1 MGAKERRE
9 RQKEATREGILAAAR
24 TIARTEGWPAVTIR
38 RIADIIEYSPP
49 TIYEYFASKDAI
61 LSEVQREG
69 FDQLTEVLRH
79 AAEQTTDT
87 SERLEQIGRAY
98 WRFTQQQPE
107 LYQVMDGTDSAGL
120 PTAEALNGG
129 RKAAV
134 IIYEALEQWAQAH
147 GIVLQDPQ
155 GAVETLWALLHG
167 LIAVTLLDRVR
178 GGPERAERLAVQGMG
193 DLLFAWAAKEVE

>member
-24 TIARTEGWPAVTIR
+24 QIARTEGWPAVTIR

-79 AAEQTTDT
+79 AAEQTADAA
-87 SERLEQIGRAY
+87 ERLEQMGRAY
-98 WRFTQQQPE
+98 
-107 LYQVMDGTDSAGL
+107 
-120 PTAEALNGG
+120 
-129 RKAAV
+129 
-134 IIYEALEQWAQAH
+134 
-147 GIVLQDPQ
+147 
-155 GAVETLWALLHG
+155 
-167 LIAVTLLDRVR
+167 
-178 GGPERAERLAVQGMG
+178 
-193 DLLFAWAAKEVE
+193 